1 MSPPTPVLTRA
12 QAHQLYAKQL
22 DNPVKYN
29 CTLKSLTQNECTF
42 RVSPDSAV
50 VQETICLPFKR
61 IFQRCLVP
69 YVKTV
74 RGKKERG
81 ERWVNIEITDSST
94 NENIREKYGDEVK
107 RFLRAEQDLVKWMEN
122 TMKTQQD

>member
-1 MSPPTPVLTRA
+1 MSPPTPVLTGL
-12 QAHQLYAKQL
+12 QAHRLYAKQL
-22 DNPVKYN
+22 DNPNDYN

-50 VQETICLPFKR
+50 VQETICIPFKR

-69 YVKTV
+69 YVTTV
-74 RGKKERG
+74 KGKKEKG

-94 NENIREKYGDEVK
+94 NKNVRDKHGDEVK
-107 RFLRAEQDLVKWMEN
+107 RFLRAEQDLVKWMET